1 MREVLWEKR
10 HYLYHLPAALPK
22 VLLAAHSWDW
32 ASLGNLH
39 AMLHNW
45 TSLPPLQALQ
55 LLLPCFPD
63 MEVRRLAVHWIRDIR
78 SDELV
83 DYLPQLVQALKHETY
98 ETSPLVEFLLESSL
112 SSVRV
117 AHHLYWLLIHTLPGE
132 CPQNSSWNST
142 AREEDDVCNARHHRR
157 LQLCLRALLA
167 VSGEALRNCLISQ
180 QLLVKNLYEIAEE
193 VKQTKESL
201 RLKAMTRALE
211 SVHQNLTDHP
221 NCLPLSP
228 SLRVAGVQVRTCSY
242 FPSNTL
248 PLKINFLAPD
258 ATVVPAIFKVGDDL
272 QQDMLTL
279 QMVRIM
285 DKLWLREGLDL
296 KMVTFACIPTGH
308 KRGMIEMVTNAE
320 TLRKIQVEWGLT
332 GSFKDKPIAEWLAKH
347 NPSELE
353 YERARENFT
362 ASCAGYSVVTYIL
375 GICDRHNDN
384 IMLKTSGHL
393 FHIDFGK
400 FLGDAQMFGNF
411 KRDRTPFV
419 LTSDMAFVI
428 NGGDRPS
435 ARFHKFVDLCCQ
447 AFNIVRA
454 NGNLILNL
462 FTFMASSGI
471 PGVTTEAVNYVK
483 NALLPGQ
490 SNPEAAAT
498 FARLIQSS
506 LKSWFTQ
513 FNFFLHNLAQLR
525 FTGDHG
531 DEELLSFVPRIYR

>member
-1 MREVLWEKR
+1 MN
-10 HYLYHLPAALPK
+10 
-22 VLLAAHSWDW
+22 LLQVFSFYFP
-32 ASLGNLH
+32 GNLH

-45 TSLPPLQALQ
+45 TPLPALQALQ

-63 MEVRRLAVHWIRDIR
+63 MEVRRLAVHWIRDIC

-98 ETSPLVEFLLESSL
+98 ETSPLAGFLLERSL
-112 SSVRV
+112 RSPRV
-117 AHHLYWLLIHTLPGE
+117 AHHLYWLLIHTLPGQ
-132 CPQNSSWNST
+132 CPQNTSWENT
-142 AREEDDVCNARHHRR
+142 PRDDDNICAARHHRR
-157 LQLCLRALLA
+157 LLLVLRALLA

-211 SVHQNLTDHP
+211 SVHQNLVENP

-248 PLKINFLAPD
+248 PLKINFLALD
-258 ATVVPAIFKVGDDL
+258 GTVVPAIFKVGDDL
-272 QQDMLTL
+272 QQDMITL

-296 KMVTFACIPTGH
+296 KMVTFACVPTGH
-308 KRGMIEMVTNAE
+308 KRGMIEMVNNAE

-471 PGVTTEAVNYVK
+471 PGVTTDAVNYVK